1 MLETSARLLR
11 LLSLL
16 QARRFWSGPA
26 LAERLGVTPR
36 TVRRD
41 ADKLRSL
48 GYPVRSSGGVAGGYQ
63 LGAGSTLPPLLLEDD
78 EALAVALG
86 LRMATTGSVAGME
99 ESAVGAL
106 TKLEQVLPA
115 RLRRRVRALHSAVAP
130 LAMGGP
136 LVQPEVLTM
145 LGGACRGEQ
154 RVEFRYRDHQGRA
167 SAREV
172 EPQGLVCASGRWY
185 LVGWDLQR
193 QDWRTFRVDRIDP
206 RIATGQRFLPRPVP
220 GGDLAAYV
228 SRNIAS
234 APYPMRA
241 RVVLHAPH
249 ARMTAAIP
257 PLVAR
262 LEPLDDGRCL
272 LEAGAQSPETLTYH
286 LAMLGVEF
294 EVLEPPELM
303 AHVAAMAGRL
313 TRAARAQAIPE
324 RAPAAAKR

>member
-11 LLSLL
+11 LLALL
-16 QARRFWSGPA
+16 QARRFWTGA
-26 LAERLGVTPR
+26 ELAERLQVTPR

-48 GYPVRSSGGVAGGYQ
+48 GYPVRSSSGVAGGYQ

-106 TKLEQVLPA
+106 AKLEQVLPA
-115 RLRRRVRALHSAVAP
+115 RLRRRVRALHAAVSP
-130 LAMGGP
+130 LGLSGP
-136 LVQPEVLTM
+136 LVQPEVLTT

-154 RVEFRYRDHQGRA
+154 RARFRYRDREGRG
-167 SAREV
+167 SEREV
-172 EPQGLVCASGRWY
+172 EPHGLVCATGHWY

-193 QDWRTFRVDRIDP
+193 QDWRTFRVDRIDA
-206 RIATGQRFLPRPVP
+206 RILTGQRFMPRPIP

-234 APYPMRA
+234 APYPVRA

-249 ARMTAAIP
+249 ARMAAKIP

-262 LEPLDDGRCL
+262 LEPLDEYRCL
-272 LEAGAQSPETLTYH
+272 LEAGAQSPETLAYH
-286 LAMLGVEF
+286 LSMIGVEF
-294 EVLEPPELM
+294 EVLEPPELV
-303 AHVAAMAGRL
+303 AQVAAMAGRL
-313 TRAARAQAIPE
+313 TRAAVRGS
-324 RAPAAAKR
+324 RAP